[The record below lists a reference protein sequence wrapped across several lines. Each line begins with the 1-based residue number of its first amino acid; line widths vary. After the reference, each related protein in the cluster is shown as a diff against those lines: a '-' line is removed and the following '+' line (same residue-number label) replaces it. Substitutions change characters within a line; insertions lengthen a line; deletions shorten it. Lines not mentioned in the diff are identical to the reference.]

1 MRYLGT
7 FLTDPL
13 DVPPLVTEHLAGQ
26 LRISDPACVARY
38 AERRTTPLEGIPK
51 PDFQPH
57 TDDDKE
63 RLISGFQKFQ
73 VDSKFLIEEAR
84 QP

>member
-26 LRISDPACVARY
+26 LGIGDPGCVARY
-38 AERRTTPLEGIPK
+38 AGWTCNGTGTHVK
-51 PDFQPH
+51 PVRGMQAGA
-57 TDDDKE
+57 
-63 RLISGFQKFQ
+63 R
-73 VDSKFLIEEAR
+73 EACLAFGGTGLS
-84 QP
+84 